1 MPAKQARGHGWTSG
15 SVWKP
20 GQWEGAQPV
29 LQGGELPGRHQPGAR
44 RQTPTTSSR
53 VPAMLVKRRCNS
65 QTQPQGSAVRP
76 QLLQG
81 FKRGF
86 QAWENPSF
94 WMTLENSGLLA
105 NLPFLSV
112 YDSISGNTHSF
123 DFFHN
128 GLGGEGRDE
137 VKRKSNASKGR
148 PPCLSKSIF
157 TSTDQVHPSL
167 VKYPRHSYSVKS
179 CVVIQNSSDEKVE
192 EAALNSSYSICVK
205 QEKSGLPVCACPVI
219 TTL

>member
-1 MPAKQARGHGWTSG
+1 MAGLQPQCANQDNGREHSQSCREGSSHSGTSLEQG
-15 SVWKP
+15 DKLQTAPPRWKT
-20 GQWEGAQPV
+20 G
-29 LQGGELPGRHQPGAR
+29 
-44 RQTPTTSSR
+44 

-65 QTQPQGSAVRP
+65 QTQPQGSAVIT

-81 FKRGF
+81 FRRGF

-94 WMTLENSGLLA
+94 WMTLENSGMLA

-123 DFFHN
+123 GFSTMV
-128 GLGGEGRDE
+128 LGGEGQDE

-157 TSTDQVHPSL
+157 TSTDRSSPGPGEVPETQLFCEVLCGHQ
-167 VKYPRHSYSVKS
+167 Y
-179 CVVIQNSSDEKVE
+179 SSDENVGV
-192 EAALNSSYSICVK
+192 AALNSSYSIYVK
-205 QEKSGLPVCACPVI
+205 QEKSGLPICERPVI